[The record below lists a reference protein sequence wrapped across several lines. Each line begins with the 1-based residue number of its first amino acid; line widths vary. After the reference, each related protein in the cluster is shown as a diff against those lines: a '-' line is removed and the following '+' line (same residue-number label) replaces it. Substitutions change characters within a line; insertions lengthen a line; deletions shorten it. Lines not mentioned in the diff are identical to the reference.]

1 MPPAKK
7 PKASKSPANA
17 HSAPL
22 QTGTGNSS
30 KAKRKH
36 ADADGAALNDSE
48 NDQTRKQSKQANS
61 PDRSA
66 SSTSTASS
74 HEILFGLPGLS
85 FQSPFEG
92 EMCLEVA
99 TPSMKY
105 EKGCIRLHGP
115 RGHWNMDAM
124 FSLSFAS
131 IESVIIMRNRK
142 LSAAKKK
149 AYEVLIVP
157 TNATGVAPIR
167 QRHAQIITFNLPD
180 QKIDAQV
187 YGSMASGVNKN
198 TLILSLFKN
207 AINERLADFN
217 KTVADFSQEDL
228 SNPILRIETT
238 LEPVTDADK
247 KAKGLLQ
254 FLDNE
259 ILFRAKAVT
268 LCIPVRQLNEIRLV
282 IASDM
287 RKGIVGANLVL
298 SVPRPPEATTLSDR
312 PSNRNYDLLGFHTL
326 SVTLARFIYHF
337 AETRNIAV
345 ELNLQQF
352 YDYAKNQPATGWSDL
367 PPSLKEKLFGKI
379 R

>member
-7 PKASKSPANA
+7 PKASKSPASA

-22 QTGTGNSS
+22 QTVTGNSS

-36 ADADGAALNDSE
+36 ADTNDTAMNDSE

-99 TPSMKY
+99 GPSVKY

-131 IESVIIMRNRK
+131 IESIIIMRNRK

-167 QRHAQIITFNLPD
+167 QRHAQVITFNLPD

-187 YGSMASGVNKN
+187 YGSMTCGVDKN
-198 TLILSLFKN
+198 TLVLSLFKN
-207 AINERLADFN
+207 AINERLAEFN

-238 LEPVTDADK
+238 LEPVTDTDK
-247 KAKGLLQ
+247 KAKGYSS
-254 FLDNE
+254 
-259 ILFRAKAVT
+259 IS
-268 LCIPVRQLNEIRLV
+268 CGSCQLV
-282 IASDM
+282 VA
-287 RKGIVGANLVL
+287 
-298 SVPRPPEATTLSDR
+298 
-312 PSNRNYDLLGFHTL
+312 
-326 SVTLARFIYHF
+326 
-337 AETRNIAV
+337 
-345 ELNLQQF
+345 
-352 YDYAKNQPATGWSDL
+352 
-367 PPSLKEKLFGKI
+367 
-379 R
+379 